1 MHTAFKYALS
11 ALIHA
16 MYTWLL
22 TNRRNP
28 NPNPFSNFSNRMWLQ
43 VHVIVIT
50 STVLQA
56 CTHKH
61 LHTDNTWQL
70 QWFLSQLWSW
80 KDSSTKKHYIREAP
94 RHLTAFCKSDSPHPP
109 ITSAVNE
116 DCETCPGSGWVGITS
131 TRPVFSRK
139 TWFIELSCACVVV
152 DLVVTR
158 SSKNCYSNNHTVC
171 VVYLTKQ
178 LLLCCLYI
186 PWLVHCTCGFWVTS
200 LTRFIELWIH
210 YCILIELWIHS
221 SLH

>member
-1 MHTAFKYALS
+1 
-11 ALIHA
+11 
-16 MYTWLL
+16 
-22 TNRRNP
+22 
-28 NPNPFSNFSNRMWLQ
+28 MWLQ

-50 STVLQA
+50 STVLHT

-109 ITSAVNE
+109 NTSAVNE
-116 DCETCPGSGWVGITS
+116 DCETCPGSGWVGTTS
-131 TRPVFSRK
+131 RPVFSRK

-158 SSKNCYSNNHTVC
+158 PSKNCYLNNHTIC

-178 LLLCCLYI
+178 LYYSAVFIYPGLCAA
-186 PWLVHCTCGFWVTS
+186 LVGFEW
-200 LTRFIELWIH
+200 RH
-210 YCILIELWIHS
+210 
-221 SLH
+221 